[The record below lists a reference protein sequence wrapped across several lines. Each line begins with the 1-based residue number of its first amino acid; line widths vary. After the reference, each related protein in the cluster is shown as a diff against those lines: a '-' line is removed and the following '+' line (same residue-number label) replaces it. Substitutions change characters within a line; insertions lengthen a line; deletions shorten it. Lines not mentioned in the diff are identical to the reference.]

1 MMPKR
6 ILFLMS
12 DTGGGHRAA
21 AEAIRDAILEKYGAE
36 AITAELIDV
45 YKKMHFPA
53 DKMPELYPW
62 LVNKALPLWT
72 AAYRIGDSPRRS
84 RFLSK
89 IAYRGNKG
97 VLRQMALEHPA
108 DAVCCVH
115 SVVHQPSMS
124 AYYTL
129 PVRPPWVTVVTDLV
143 TAPYFWY
150 DRRVDRCLVP
160 TPKTYERGIECGLTP
175 EQLRVTGLPV
185 HPNFTRRLTD
195 KRSARAALGWP
206 SDKTCIMM
214 VAGGEGMGPMQETV
228 EALIERNLDAHFVVV
243 CGKNAAL
250 KERIDVQMRDR
261 GVTNV
266 TTYGFVTDMP
276 KFMAAADVLV
286 TKAGPA
292 TISEACIA
300 GLPII
305 LSGAI
310 PGQEDGNVTFVVQND
325 AGAFAPG
332 PQKVAAIVAQWL
344 AEGPDALA
352 ERGERA
358 RRIARPDAVWEIAD
372 EVWNAAHQPPVATTP
387 RAQA

>member
-1 MMPKR
+1 MPKR

-21 AEAIRDAILEKYGAE
+21 AEAIRDAILEKYGPDS
-36 AITAELIDV
+36 ITAELVDV

-97 VLRQMALEHPA
+97 VLRQMALDHPA

-129 PVRPPWVTVVTDLV
+129 PARPPWVTVVTDLV

-160 TPKTYERGIECGLTP
+160 TQQAYERGIECGLTP

-185 HPNFTRRLTD
+185 HPNFTRRLTGKAD
-195 KRSARAALGWP
+195 ARALLGWP
-206 SDKTCIMM
+206 SDKICVMM

-228 EALIERNLDAHFVVV
+228 EALLDRQLDAHFIVV

-250 KERIDVQMRDR
+250 KARIDTEVSTR

-266 TTYGFVTDMP
+266 TTYGFVTEMP

-310 PGQEDGNVTFVVQND
+310 PGQEDGNVTFVVENE

-332 PQKVAAIVAQWL
+332 PQKVAAVLAQWL

-352 ERGERA
+352 KRGERA
-358 RRIARPDAVWEIAD
+358 RRIARPDAVWEIAE
-372 EVWNAAHQPPVATTP
+372 EVWDAAHQPPVATTP
-387 RAQA
+387 GAQA

>member
-1 MMPKR
+1 MPKR

-21 AEAIRDAILEKYGAE
+21 AEAIRDAILEKYGPE
-36 AITAELIDV
+36 SITAELVDV

-89 IAYRGNKG
+89 LAYRGNRG
-97 VLRQMALEHPA
+97 VLRQMALDHAA

-115 SVVHQPSMS
+115 SVVHQPAMS
-124 AYYTL
+124 AYHTL
-129 PVRPPWVTVVTDLV
+129 PARPPWVTVVTDLV

-160 TPKTYERGIECGLTP
+160 TQEAYERGLKCGLTS

-185 HPNFTRRLTD
+185 HPNFTRHLTD
-195 KRSARAALGWP
+195 KASARAALGWP
-206 SDKTCIMM
+206 EDKTCVLM
-214 VAGGEGMGPMQETV
+214 VAGGEGMGPMQQTV
-228 EALIERNLDAHFVVV
+228 DALIDRRLDAHFIVV
-243 CGKNAAL
+243 CGKNAGL
-250 KERIDVQMRDR
+250 KARIDAELNAR
-261 GVTNV
+261 GIINV
-266 TTYGFVTDMP
+266 TTYGFVTEMP

-332 PQKVAAIVAQWL
+332 PQKVAAVVAQWL
-344 AEGPDALA
+344 AEGPEALA
-352 ERGERA
+352 QRGERA
-358 RRIARPDAVWEIAD
+358 RRIARPDAVWEIAE
-372 EVWNAAHQPPVATTP
+372 EVWNAAHRTPVPTTP
-387 RAQA
+387 GAQA